1 MPAAKQELV
10 SLDDII
16 EEWAMDMF
24 KRTANKKQQKIPKD
38 CLMKTISYKRVKFD
52 HVEPKYEDER
62 RVAKPMSQVL
72 FKSHFTN
79 NTEQDQEY
87 SFKTERT
94 TRSTCEV
101 EYEEGYT
108 VGQEVSVTLKT
119 PGEVFEANAGFHRE
133 LSLMK
138 TEGETKEEEL
148 NWAVDSQIRVPPKHE
163 TVAELVISEEQ
174 YAAQFTIETTIRGTV
189 HVVFTNLSDNN
200 SFVKSV
206 DSNIV
211 DIFRKKISEGR
222 LKSFNIDGN
231 CIRSQFKGLCKFRY
245 GIEQHV
251 KLSEAAL
258 NNRH

>member
-1 MPAAKQELV
+1 MPVAKQELV

-24 KRTANKKQQKIPKD
+24 KVTANKKQAKIPKD
-38 CLMKTISYKRVKFD
+38 CLAKTISYKRVRFE

-62 RVAKPMSQVL
+62 RVSKPMSQVL

-94 TRSTCEV
+94 TKSTCEV
-101 EYEEGYT
+101 LYEEGYT

-138 TEGETKEEEL
+138 SEGETKEEEL
-148 NWAVDSQIRVPPKHE
+148 NWAVDSQIRVPPKHQ

-174 YAAQFTIETTIRGTV
+174 YAAEFTIETSFRGTV
-189 HVVFTNLSDNN
+189 HVVFTNLGDNN

-206 DSNIV
+206 EGDIV
-211 DIFRKKISEGR
+211 EIFRNKISKGR
-222 LKSFNIDGN
+222 LKSFKIDGN
-231 CIRSQFKGLCKFRY
+231 CVRTQFKGLCKFRY

-251 KLSEAAL
+251 KLTEEAL
-258 NNRH
+258 NDRK